1 MTEILNAIST
11 IGFPCVMCI
20 LFFYYVLETKKSTD
34 EQIERLTI
42 AVNTMQESINNLTME
57 LKTNRLYRSKLNE
70 I

>member
-11 IGFPCVMCI
+11 IGFPSVMCI

-57 LKTNRLYRSKLNE
+57 LKTNRLNRSKLNE